1 MNDKTIE
8 DVNNSNVILADY
20 NTTIYNN
27 LSFDDVHKLF
37 KLLIEKEM
45 TLFREEVRVEAEKRF
60 NEIKEMIFAEV
71 TKHDDRLLEKLKN
84 MQF

>member
-45 TLFREEVRVEAEKRF
+45 TLFREEARVEAEKRF

-84 MQF
+84 M